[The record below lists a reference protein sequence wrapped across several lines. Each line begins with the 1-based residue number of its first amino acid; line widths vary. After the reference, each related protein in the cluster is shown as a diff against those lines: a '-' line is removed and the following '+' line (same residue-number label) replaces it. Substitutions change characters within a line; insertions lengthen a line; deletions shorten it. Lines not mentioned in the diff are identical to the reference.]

1 MAKGFID
8 LLGGPD
14 QALAMAARPKRRAKK
29 RSFEYDPEETK
40 IKTLALYRRDFACTD
55 TNVGYD
61 PTDPSVF

>member
-1 MAKGFID
+1 
-8 LLGGPD
+8 
-14 QALAMAARPKRRAKK
+14 MAARPKRRAKK